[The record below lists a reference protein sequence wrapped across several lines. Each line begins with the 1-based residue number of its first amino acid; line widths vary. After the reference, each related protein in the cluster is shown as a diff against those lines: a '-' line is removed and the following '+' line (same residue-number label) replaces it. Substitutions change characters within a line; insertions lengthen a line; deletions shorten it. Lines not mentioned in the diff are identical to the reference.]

1 VVGAGQFAISHFG
14 VDCLIFIARRNMPLG
29 VLPRNVHIYDNSGD
43 VRVVVAGF
51 MQLGLTTTAEFYR
64 CLEICFREPAA
75 SNFQL
80 CHADGTV
87 LSRDNAGLIVP
98 LGEYDVIST
107 GITLP
112 LLVLIVI

>member
-1 VVGAGQFAISHFG
+1 
-14 VDCLIFIARRNMPLG
+14 MPQN

-43 VRVVVAGF
+43 ARVLVAGF
-51 MQLGLTTTAEFYR
+51 MQLGLTTTQEFYR
-64 CLEICFREPAA
+64 CLEICFQQPPA
-75 SNFQL
+75 SNFRI

-98 LGEYDVIST
+98 LGEYYVISLST
-107 GITLP
+107 MFP